1 MMSPYATASS
11 CGIINCGENQ
21 LFQYYPRKIK
31 FLDLQGECP
40 CVQYSPGF
48 LFYVSYLE
56 RWKIGTAICCC
67 KW

>member
-1 MMSPYATASS
+1 MQLQVHVAKLTVGKISYSN
-11 CGIINCGENQ
+11 IIQEK
-21 LFQYYPRKIK
+21 LSK

-56 RWKIGTAICCC
+56 RWKIGTAICCF